1 MFVEYNEAVKD
12 TAYSIFLNFYKA
24 TPNTMILTE
33 DDTSDL
39 MAIMSV
45 DYDTKLQTVEKDVSA
60 IMRNLVS
67 TIPQQYLKQPITYH

>member
-1 MFVEYNEAVKD
+1 MLIDYNTAVKD

-24 TPNTMILTE
+24 TPDTMLLTE

-45 DYDTKLQTVEKDVSA
+45 DYGTQLQTVEKDVSM

-67 TIPQQYLKQPITYH
+67 TMPQHYLKQPTIYH

>member
-1 MFVEYNEAVKD
+1 MFVDYNEAVKD

-45 DYDTKLQTVEKDVSA
+45 DYDTKLQTVENDVSA
-60 IMRNLVS
+60 IMRSLVS

>member
-1 MFVEYNEAVKD
+1 MLVDYNTAVKD

-24 TPNTMILTE
+24 TPDTMLLTE

-45 DYDTKLQTVEKDVSA
+45 DYGTKLQTVEKDVSM
-60 IMRNLVS
+60 IMRSLVA
-67 TIPQQYLKQPITYH
+67 TMPQQYLKQPTIYH